1 MLSLPTQH
9 EQIYF
14 PNLAQGFLISNV
26 AQVKKMNYCD
36 QHPTNEFLPL
46 GFEVFGYLHK

>member
-14 PNLAQGFLISNV
+14 PNLAQGFLISYV
-26 AQVKKMNYCD
+26 AQAKKKSFRD

-46 GFEVFGYLHK
+46 GFEIFGYLHK